1 MVSLTLKHNIQWQA
15 PMPIWAKNS
24 STGIRV
30 TNESLAPYPSILR
43 FASDTFMQDMLD
55 VMDDNPERIAEWL
68 VQPETWREPMKTP
81 APAPKKVTDDSI
93 AFLFN
98 KTKKLTD
105 EYKSAVNT
113 RIVKSGLANIKQ
125 ARVQQAVVV
134 AENARTDAAPI
145 KLFQSTHQ
153 RFYLVSASLI
163 SSGPGYPDQALDLS
177 NQEKATFVVRRL
189 VPTTDQN
196 EEPDLDTIGDW
207 DEYAFI
213 VTGNGS
219 KWLRVDQSRS
229 LACKKLLELEEQ
241 LPLFPVNYKDSCK
254 HDRTVLSGLVPVG
267 KRESW
272 MAAAVA
278 NSVSGIDPQADDGVF
293 NSGLSHARV
302 IFMTDVTEPWKI
314 LVEQAEFKKQSLARS
329 FDSFDTSGSSSD
341 ETGNAIRTHRD
352 NIQMASWYVL
362 LDFAK
367 FLEQYLPAL
376 WRVAATLTTDEQLQI
391 TDFEL
396 DENEALLLSRIK
408 DTVLSDNVI
417 DALVALNDQYLDH
430 PWSNKKIRREAAINA
445 GTIKVSLLDALVAV
459 RELEQDLE
467 EVDSEFIRFSEF
479 YRANGVAVQPE
490 SLDIDEKW
498 PGFLF
503 PLADPEFDGPIPDS
517 TAAALALETR
527 LLKIDELADL
537 VEKILPEAATSEEF
551 FNPKNVLNQRDAW
564 FVIRCVYQRPHC
576 GPLFPA
582 LVSEPSRVFQMA
594 PFFDPDAPARPIR
607 IPMPVDISPAGLRKY
622 KKNTA
627 FVISDML
634 CGKIKK
640 IRKMTLGDLV
650 LSVLPWPFHKDLPN
664 PGDGGPCKEGDSGI
678 GMICSLSIPIVTLC
692 ALILLMIMVALFDLF
707 FRWIPFLF
715 ICLPIPG
722 LKGKS

>member
-30 TNESLAPYPSILR
+30 TNENLAPYPSILR

-55 VMDDNPERIAEWL
+55 VMEDNPERIAEWL
-68 VQPETWREPMKTP
+68 AQPETWREPMQTP
-81 APAPKKVTDDSI
+81 RPASKKVSDDGI

-105 EYKSAVNT
+105 EFKPAANT
-113 RIVKSGLANIKQ
+113 GIVKSKPAN
-125 ARVQQAVVV
+125 AQQAVVV
-134 AENARTDAAPI
+134 AENARTDVSPI

-153 RFYLVSASLI
+153 RFYLVSASLL

-196 EEPDLDTIGDW
+196 EEPDIDTIGDW

-219 KWLRVDQSRS
+219 KWLRVDQSKS

-254 HDRTVLSGLVPVG
+254 QNRTVLSGLVPVG

-278 NSVSGIDPQADDGVF
+278 DSVSGIDPQSDDSEF
-293 NSGLSHARV
+293 NSGLSRARV

-314 LVEQAEFKKQSLARS
+314 LVEQAEFKKQSLSRS
-329 FDSFDTSGSSSD
+329 FDRFDTSGSASE
-341 ETGNAIRTHRD
+341 ETDKARRTHRD

-376 WRVAATLTTDEQLQI
+376 WSIAAQLSANKALATSDFELNENESQLLNSIGQTELSNDVINALIELDDQYLTLTTGVD
-391 TDFEL
+391 D
-396 DENEALLLSRIK
+396 
-408 DTVLSDNVI
+408 
-417 DALVALNDQYLDH
+417 LDH
-430 PWSNKKIRREAAINA
+430 TDKRREKAMAT
-445 GTIKVSLLDALVAV
+445 GSVKVNLLDALLAV
-459 RELEQDLE
+459 RELETDLE
-467 EVDSEFIRFSEF
+467 SVEKEFVRFDDTGNQPAPVQVDE
-479 YRANGVAVQPE
+479 Q
-490 SLDIDEKW
+490 W
-498 PGFLF
+498 PDFLF

-517 TAAALALETR
+517 TAALVLESR

-537 VEKILPEAATSEEF
+537 VEKILPEAATSDEF
-551 FNPKNVLNQRDAW
+551 INPKNVLNQRDAW

-582 LVSEPSRVFQMA
+582 LVSEPTRVFQMA

-664 PGDGGPCKEGDSGI
+664 PGEGGPCKEGNTGI

>member
-1 MVSLTLKHNIQWQA
+1 MVSLTLKHNIHWQA
-15 PMPIWAKNS
+15 PMPIWAENS
-24 STGIRV
+24 STGIRI

-55 VMDDNPERIAEWL
+55 VMDENPKRIAEWL
-68 VQPETWREPMKTP
+68 AQPETWREPMQTP
-81 APAPKKVTDDSI
+81 KPGPKKTDEDGI
-93 AFLFN
+93 AYLFN

-105 EYKSAVNT
+105 ELKPVANT
-113 RIVKSGLANIKQ
+113 GIVKAKR
-125 ARVQQAVVV
+125 AKTQQAVVV
-134 AENARTDAAPI
+134 AENARANATPI

-163 SSGPGYPDQALDLS
+163 SSEPGYPDQALDLS

-189 VPTTDQN
+189 VPRTDQK
-196 EEPDLDTIGDW
+196 EEPDINTIGEW
-207 DEYAFI
+207 DEYAYL
-213 VTGNGS
+213 VTANGA
-219 KWLRVDQSRS
+219 KWLRVDQSKS
-229 LACKKLLELEEQ
+229 LACKKLLALEEQ

-254 HDRTVLSGLVPVG
+254 QNRKVLSGLVPVG
-267 KRESW
+267 RRESW
-272 MAAAVA
+272 MAAAVVD
-278 NSVSGIDPQADDGVF
+278 SVSGIDPQADDGVL

-314 LVEQAEFKKQSLARS
+314 LLEQAEFKKQSLARS

-341 ETGNAIRTHRD
+341 ETGNAKRTHRD

-367 FLEQYLPAL
+367 FLEQYLPVL
-376 WRVAATLTTDEQLQI
+376 WRAAARLTTDEQSLVS
-391 TDFEL
+391 DFEL
-396 DENEALLLSRIK
+396 DENQALLLSRIQ
-408 DTVLSDNVI
+408 DTVLSKNLI
-417 DALVALNDQYLDH
+417 DALLELNDQYLDH
-430 PWSNKKIRREAAINA
+430 LSLNRRIRREAAINA
-445 GTIKVSLLDALVAV
+445 CTIKVSLLDALVAV
-459 RELEQDLE
+459 RELEKELE

-490 SLDIDEKW
+490 SLDVDERW

-503 PLADPEFDGPIPDS
+503 PLADPEFDGPIPD
-517 TAAALALETR
+517 TNETTLALETR

-537 VEKILPEAATSEEF
+537 VEKILPEPALAEEF
-551 FNPKNVLNQRDAW
+551 FNPKNGLNQRDAW

-582 LVSEPSRVFQMA
+582 LVSAPTRVFQMA
-594 PFFDPDAPARPIR
+594 AFFDPDAPARPIR

-664 PGDGGPCKEGDSGI
+664 PGDGGPCKEGNSGI

-722 LKGKS
+722 LKGKP

>member
-1 MVSLTLKHNIQWQA
+1 MVSLTLKHNIQWLA

-81 APAPKKVTDDSI
+81 KPAPKKVTDDGI

-125 ARVQQAVVV
+125 ANVQPVVV
-134 AENARTDAAPI
+134 AENASTDGAPI

-163 SSGPGYPDQALDLS
+163 SSGPGYPEQALDLS

-189 VPTTDQN
+189 VPTMDQN

-254 HDRTVLSGLVPVG
+254 QNRTVLNGLVPVG

-278 NSVSGIDPQADDGVF
+278 DSVSGIDLQADDAEF
-293 NSGLSHARV
+293 NSSLSRARV

-314 LVEQAEFKKQSLARS
+314 LVEQAEFKKQSLNRT
-329 FDSFDTSGSSSD
+329 FDRFDTSGNASE
-341 ETGNAIRTHRD
+341 ETDKARRTHRD

-367 FLEQYLPAL
+367 FLEQYLPGL
-376 WRVAATLTTDEQLQI
+376 WSVAAQLSANKALEI
-391 TDFEL
+391 SDFEL
-396 DENEALLLSRIK
+396 NENESQLLNSIMQAELSNAVINALIEL
-408 DTVLSDNVI
+408 D
-417 DALVALNDQYLDH
+417 DQYLILTTGVEDLDH
-430 PWSNKKIRREAAINA
+430 TDKRREKAIA
-445 GTIKVSLLDALVAV
+445 TGSVKVNLLDALLAV
-459 RELEQDLE
+459 RELESDLE
-467 EVDSEFIRFSEF
+467 SVESEFVRFDDTG
-479 YRANGVAVQPE
+479 NQPVP
-490 SLDIDEKW
+490 LQVDEKW

-517 TAAALALETR
+517 TATALALETR

-537 VEKILPEAATSEEF
+537 VEKILPEAATSDEF

-582 LVSEPSRVFQMA
+582 LVSEPTRVFQMA

-664 PGDGGPCKEGDSGI
+664 PGDGGPCKEGNSGI